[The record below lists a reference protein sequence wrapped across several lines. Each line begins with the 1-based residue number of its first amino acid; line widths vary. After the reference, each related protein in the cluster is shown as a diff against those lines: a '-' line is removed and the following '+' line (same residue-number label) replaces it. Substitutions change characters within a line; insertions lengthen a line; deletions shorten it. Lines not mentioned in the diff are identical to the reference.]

1 MKGESLNGV
10 WERRVGYGKFKP
22 QQVPYSTFPV
32 GHSEC
37 KRTFDLSEKS
47 EKTFLRFDGI
57 TYFAKVFLNGKELGE
72 MLPYSEYVFDIT
84 EIVKEKENELLVELE
99 DISPAFGPSEGW
111 ENYGGI
117 IRGVTLLY
125 ANASYIRDA
134 FFSATLENNY
144 QDGKFKVALDGV
156 LQAGDFWRVTL
167 SDNGK
172 TVCSYEQTA
181 DETERER
188 LVKDVCLWSPEDPHL
203 YDLKVELV
211 NGEKVLD
218 TWSHKVGFREF
229 SNKEHRFLVNGKET
243 FILGVCR
250 HDTYG
255 ECGHTLSIEQIKE
268 DFKLIKELG
277 CNYVRLVHY
286 PHDKRVLEIADETG
300 LFVSEEPG
308 LWWSDTANEEIA
320 SGSLEVLRRVIVR
333 DRNHPSV
340 AFWLCFNEC
349 FFTEK
354 FLKDSAD
361 LCKKTDPTRLV
372 SGANCMTNEDT
383 LIHFNRCG
391 FDFYTMHPYYH
402 TPEKIEESARILKD
416 KPLLLT
422 EWGGFHVY
430 DNPHLLADFIA
441 KMRSLW
447 LGDDTRGYLAGA
459 CFWNWAEIHE
469 YGRGR
474 PACADG
480 LLKEALI
487 DINRNK
493 TMIYETFK
501 NEWAKLGQVII
512 NEDLYEFM
520 PENPLNAD
528 MPLSLS
534 QTNFDLDEAFNR
546 AHDNTKGYIKKL
558 KHYQWKD
565 LKLFTGPILQKEEYK
580 GILQKP
586 LVLSNG
592 HIVKF
597 GAGEGKNVTLVGAT
611 SLVKG
616 YPLDGVYGEPVASV
630 TVTYADGETQ
640 AFVLKNGEDIT
651 TVLGAFGPSRIDPI
665 AENALR
671 LARFRFDNDFEN
683 YVLNGLTL
691 PLKDKPFTEI
701 EIKSENNGYELLVY
715 GLYL

>member
-1 MKGESLNGV
+1 MREESLNGV

-22 QQVPYSTFPV
+22 QQVPYSTLPV

-37 KRTFDLSEKS
+37 KRKFDLSEKT
-47 EKTFLRFDGI
+47 EKVFLRFDGI
-57 TYFAKVFLNGKELGE
+57 TYLAKVFLNGKELGE
-72 MLPYSEYVFDIT
+72 MLPYSEYLFDIT
-84 EIVKEKENELLVELE
+84 AIAKEKDNELLVLLE
-99 DISPAFGPSEGW
+99 DVSPTFGPSEGW

-117 IRGVTLLY
+117 IRGVSLLY
-125 ANASYIRDA
+125 SNASYVKDV
-134 FFSATLENNY
+134 FFSATLKNDY
-144 QDGKFKVALDGV
+144 QDGTFKVQLDGELNV
-156 LQAGDFWRVTL
+156 DDFWRVTL
-167 SDNGK
+167 LDGEK
-172 TVCSYEQTA
+172 TVCSYEQKQG
-181 DETERER
+181 EKEEERF
-188 LVKDVCLWSPEDPHL
+188 VKNVRLWSTENPYL
-203 YDLKVELV
+203 YTLTVEIV
-211 NGEKVLD
+211 NGERVLD
-218 TWSHKVGFREF
+218 SWSHKVGFREF
-229 SNKEHRFLVNGKET
+229 SYDQHRFLINGKPT
-243 FILGVCR
+243 FLLGVCR

-255 ECGHTLSIEQIKE
+255 ECGHTLSIEQMKE
-268 DFKLIKELG
+268 DFRLIKELG

-320 SGSLEVLRRVIVR
+320 TGSLEVLRRVIVR

-349 FFTEK
+349 IFTEK
-354 FLKDSAD
+354 FLKDSAE

-383 LIHFNRCG
+383 VIHFNRCG
-391 FDFYTMHPYYH
+391 FDFYTMHPYHH
-402 TPEKIEESARILKD
+402 TTEKIEESAKILQD
-416 KPLLLT
+416 KPLLFT
-422 EWGGFHVY
+422 EWGGFPVY

-501 NEWAKLGQVII
+501 KEWAKLGQVIV

-520 PENPLNAD
+520 PETPLNAN

-534 QTNFDLDEAFNR
+534 EINFDLDEAFKT
-546 AHDNTKGYIKKL
+546 AHDKTKGKIKRY
-558 KHYQWKD
+558 HWKE
-565 LKLFTGPILQKEEYK
+565 LKLFTGPILQKEEYQ
-580 GILQKP
+580 GVMQKP
-586 LVLSNG
+586 LVLSDG
-592 HIVKF
+592 HIAKF
-597 GAGEGKNVTLVGAT
+597 GSGKRKSVTLVGAT

-616 YPLDGVYGEPVASV
+616 YPLDGAYGESVASV
-630 TVTYADGETQ
+630 TVTYVDGETQ
-640 AFVLKNGEDIT
+640 VFVLKNGKDIT
-651 TVLGAFGPSRIDPI
+651 TALGSFGPSRIDPI

-683 YVLNGLTL
+683 YVMNGLTL
-691 PLKDKPFTEI
+691 TIKDKPFTEI
-701 EIKSENNGYELLVY
+701 QIKSENNGYDLLVY